1 MKTLAIIGQK
11 GGNGKT
17 TTALGLAVAA
27 VLDGKS
33 VAIIDLDPQTTAT
46 NWSDRRETEHPAVV
60 SCQVS
65 RLRTVLEGAEG
76 QGVELVVIDTAGKST
91 EAAIEAAKVAD
102 MVLLPIRPQLFDIE
116 TLLNVKDILT
126 LAGNPTTMVVV
137 NAAPAQGRR
146 HLDTIE
152 AIEGMGF
159 QVCPIVIFQRAA
171 YGDATNLGQT
181 AIEFDPTSKAA
192 LELTELYKY
201 INIALYKYK
210 DNYREEA

>member
-17 TTALGLAVAA
+17 TTALGLAVAG

-33 VAIIDLDPQTTAT
+33 VAVIDLDPQTTAA
-46 NWSDRRETEHPAVV
+46 NWGDRRESEHPAVV

-65 RLRTVLEGAEG
+65 RLRNVLTGAKEQGAE
-76 QGVELVVIDTAGKST
+76 LVIIDTAGKST
-91 EAAIEAAKVAD
+91 EATIEAAKVAD
-102 MVLLPIRPQLFDIE
+102 IVLLPIRPQLFDIE

-126 LAGNPTTMVVV
+126 LAGNPTALVVI
-137 NAAPAQGRR
+137 NAAPVQGRR
-146 HLDTIE
+146 HLDTME
-152 AIEGMGF
+152 AIEGMGLK
-159 QVCPIVIFQRAA
+159 VCPVVLYQRTA

-181 AIEFDPTSKAA
+181 ALEYDPGGKAA
-192 LELTELYKY
+192 LELSELYKY

-210 DNYREEA
+210 DIHHEKA

>member
-17 TTALGLAVAA
+17 TTALGLAVAG

-33 VAIIDLDPQTTAT
+33 VAVIDLDPQTTAA
-46 NWSDRRETEHPAVV
+46 NWGDRREAEHPAVV

-65 RLRTVLEGAEG
+65 RLRNVLTGAEE
-76 QGVELVVIDTAGKST
+76 QGAELVVIDTAGKST
-91 EAAIEAAKVAD
+91 EATIEAAKVAD

-116 TLLNVKDILT
+116 TLLNIKDILT
-126 LAGNPTTMVVV
+126 LAGNPPALVVI
-137 NAAPAQGRR
+137 NAAPVQGRR
-146 HLDTIE
+146 HLDTKE

-159 QVCPIVIFQRAA
+159 KVCPVVIFQRSA

-181 AIEFDPTSKAA
+181 ALEYDPSGKAA
-192 LELTELYKY
+192 LELAELYKY
-201 INIALYKYK
+201 IHIALYE
-210 DNYREEA
+210 DSPI

>member
-17 TTALGLAVAA
+17 TTALGLAVAG

-33 VAIIDLDPQTTAT
+33 VAVIDLDPQTTAA
-46 NWSDRRETEHPAVV
+46 NWGDRREVEHPAVV

-65 RLRTVLEGAEG
+65 RLRNVLTEAKEQGA
-76 QGVELVVIDTAGKST
+76 ELVVIDTAGKST
-91 EAAIEAAKVAD
+91 EATIEAAKVAD
-102 MVLLPIRPQLFDIE
+102 IVLLPIRPQLFDIE

-126 LAGNPTTMVVV
+126 LAGNPPALVII
-137 NAAPAQGRR
+137 NAAPVQGRR
-146 HLDTIE
+146 HLDTKE

-159 QVCPIVIFQRAA
+159 KVCPVVIFQRSA

-181 AIEFDPTSKAA
+181 ALEYDPNGKAA

-201 INIALYKYK
+201 INIALYEDK
-210 DNYREEA
+210 EGQL

>member
-17 TTALGLAVAA
+17 TMALGLAVAA
-27 VLDGKS
+27 VLEGKLIA
-33 VAIIDLDPQTTAT
+33 VIDLDPQTTST
-46 NWSDRRETEHPAVV
+46 NWSDRREVEHPAVV

-65 RLRTVLEGAEG
+65 RLRTVLEGAKE

-102 MVLLPIRPQLFDIE
+102 MVILPIRPQLFDIE
-116 TLLNVKDILT
+116 TLLNVKDIMT
-126 LAGNPTTMVVV
+126 LAGNPITMVVI
-137 NAAPAQGRR
+137 NAAPVQGRR

-152 AIEGMGF
+152 AIERMGF
-159 QVCPIVIFQRAA
+159 QVCPVVIFQRAA

-181 AIEFDPTSKAA
+181 AMEFSPTSKAA
-192 LELTELYKY
+192 LELNELYKY

-210 DNYREEA
+210 DI

>member
-17 TTALGLAVAA
+17 TTALGLAVAG

-33 VAIIDLDPQTTAT
+33 VAVIDLDPQTTAA
-46 NWSDRRETEHPAVV
+46 NWGDRRESEHPAVV
-60 SCQVS
+60 SCQIS
-65 RLRTVLEGAEG
+65 RLRNVLIGAKE
-76 QGVELVVIDTAGKST
+76 QGAELVVIDTAGKST
-91 EAAIEAAKVAD
+91 EATIEAAKVAD

-126 LAGNPTTMVVV
+126 LAGNPTAMVVI
-137 NAAPAQGRR
+137 NAAPVQGRR
-146 HLDTIE
+146 HLDTME

-159 QVCPIVIFQRAA
+159 RVCPVVLYQRTA

-181 AIEFDPTSKAA
+181 ALEYDPAGKAA
-192 LELTELYKY
+192 LELSELYKY
-201 INIALYKYK
+201 INIALYEYK
-210 DNYREEA
+210 DIYHEKA